1 MAAGLSFILAT
12 LQEESVSFTYA
23 VLGAGRQGVAAA
35 YDMIRFGDARAVV
48 LADLDEDLAAGSAER
63 VNRLTGSSLGSAAR
77 VDVTNARDLA
87 AFLEPV
93 DALLSAVPYAYNR
106 MVARACIE
114 SGTHM
119 CDLGGNTDV
128 VWSQLALNAEAQAA
142 GISIVPDC
150 GLQPGMGN
158 TLAVHAMGQMSDPRE
173 VRIWVGGLAQQPR
186 PPFDF
191 LLTFN
196 VEGLTNEYDEM
207 SIVIQDGARVTLPA
221 FEGLEEIEFPP
232 PAGRCEAFL
241 TTGGT
246 STCPWTF
253 EGKLRTYIEKTV
265 RYPGHMTA
273 FRAFRNLGLFGR
285 QPVQVGE
292 AAVAPRDLYHALL
305 QPRIDFPGDRDL
317 VVLRVQCDGEDQG
330 RAKRV
335 TLDLMDFHDPETG
348 FRAMERATGWPAAI
362 VAQMQAR
369 GQVELGAVP
378 LERAVPPAPFLAEL
392 RTRGFALTE
401 TITSSGPL

>member
-1 MAAGLSFILAT
+1 MSY
-12 LQEESVSFTYA
+12 TYA

-35 YDMIRFGDARAVV
+35 YDLIRFGDAGSVIV
-48 LADLDEDLAAGSAER
+48 ADLDGALAASAAER
-63 VNRLTGSSLGSAAR
+63 VNRLTGSAAASAAE
-77 VDVTNARDLA
+77 VDVTDEERVI

-93 DALLSAVPYAYNR
+93 DALLSAVPYAFNLG
-106 MVARACIE
+106 VAHACIA
-114 SGTHM
+114 SRTHM

-128 VWSQLALNAEAQAA
+128 VWSQLALSPEAEAA

-158 TLAVHAMGQMSDPRE
+158 TLAAYAMSQMDAPRD
-173 VRIWVGGLAQQPR
+173 VRIWVGGLAQAPR

-207 SIVIQDGARVTLPA
+207 SIVLQDGRRAALPA

-232 PAGRCEAFL
+232 PVGRCEAFL

-246 STCPWTF
+246 STCPWSF
-253 EGKLRTYIEKTV
+253 EGRLRTYVEKTV
-265 RYPGHMTA
+265 RYPGHMA
-273 FRAFRNLGLFGR
+273 MFRAFRDLGLFGR
-285 QPVQVGE
+285 QSVRASGADV
-292 AAVAPRDLYHALL
+292 VPRDLYHALL
-305 QPRIDFPGDRDL
+305 QPKIDFPDDRDL

-348 FRAMERATGWPAAI
+348 FRAMERTTGWPAAI
-362 VAQMQAR
+362 VAQLMAR
-369 GQVELGAVP
+369 GMLQPGAIP
-378 LERAVPPAPFLAEL
+378 LERAVPPEPFLAEI
-392 RTRGFALTE
+392 RKRRFDLTVTVSE
-401 TITSSGPL
+401 SGPV

>member
-1 MAAGLSFILAT
+1 MAAGLFFTT
-12 LQEESVSFTYA
+12 LQEEPMSFTYA

-48 LADLDEDLAAGSAER
+48 LVDLDWDLAAGAAER
-63 VNRLTGSSLGSAAR
+63 VNRLTGSTLASAAQ
-77 VDVTNARDLA
+77 VDVADARELV

-93 DALLSAVPYAYNR
+93 NALLSAVPYAFNPT
-106 MVARACIE
+106 VTRACIA

-128 VWSQLALNAEAQAA
+128 VWSQLALDAEAQAA

-158 TLAVHAMGQMSDPRE
+158 TLAVYAMDQMSDPRD

-207 SIVIQDGARVTLPA
+207 SIVLQDGARVALPA
-221 FEGLEEIEFPP
+221 FEGFEEIDFPP

-253 EGKLRTYIEKTV
+253 EGKLQTYVEKTV
-265 RYPGHMTA
+265 RYAGHMTA
-273 FRAFRNLGLFGR
+273 FRAFRDLGLFGR
-285 QPVQVGE
+285 QPVKVGE
-292 AAVAPRDLYHALL
+292 AVVAPRDLYHALL
-305 QPRIDFPGDRDL
+305 QSRIDFPADRDL
-317 VVLRVQCDGEDQG
+317 VVLRVRCDGKDG
-330 RAKRV
+330 GHAKSV
-335 TLDLMDFHDPETG
+335 TLDLMDFHDPATG
-348 FRAMERATGWPAAI
+348 FRAMERTTGWPAAI

-369 GQVELGAVP
+369 GQIDPGAAP
-378 LERAVPPAPFLAEL
+378 LEQAVPPAPFLAEL
-392 RTRGFALTE
+392 RKRGFELTE
-401 TITSSGPL
+401 TITSSGPI